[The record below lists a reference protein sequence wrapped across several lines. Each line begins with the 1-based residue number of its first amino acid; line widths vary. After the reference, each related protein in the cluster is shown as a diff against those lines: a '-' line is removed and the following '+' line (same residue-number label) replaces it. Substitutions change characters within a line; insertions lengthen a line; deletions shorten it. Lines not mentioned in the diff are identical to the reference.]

1 MHPLLVLLLLSASL
15 PMPALA
21 GDASVDIGKLEGV
34 YRKREQNG
42 DSSGAKY
49 MTRDVL
55 KIVQLEK
62 GLAYVDIELHFFNG
76 HECSLAGLAETEDG
90 VLVHRNDE
98 RGPDEPCEL
107 HITPARGRISLFDA
121 SGHCRSGSC
130 GARGGYDTE
139 FSLARRQKMSARER
153 RKILANAKEKI
164 AEHKSRKKAQ
174 PEAKPQP

>member
-1 MHPLLVLLLLSASL
+1 
-15 PMPALA
+15 MPGLA
-21 GDASVDIGKLEGV
+21 RDASVDIGKLEGV

-49 MTRDVL
+49 MTADVL

-76 HECSLAGLAETEDG
+76 HECSLSGLAEMKG

-98 RGPDEPCEL
+98 RGADKPCEL

-139 FSLARRQKMSARER
+139 FSLARRQKMSAQER
-153 RKILANAKEKI
+153 RKILADAKEKI